1 MIFMDPSH
9 RWFHLY
15 SEAFSY
21 VLYNRNGTLL
31 NLYWGAPLCQNGAEA
46 AACDLSYLADSFPSG
61 SSFELESLPLE
72 VPCVGS
78 GWYGDPSVRALNGQG
93 DDLTQL
99 VFEKAAIVP
108 GKPALPGLPSVS
120 ADRKDAETLQLWLR
134 DPLTG
139 LQAVLSYTVTAGALA
154 RHMELINGGNA
165 PLTLTHMVSASAPV
179 PFKTGT
185 AGSPSG
191 AVSFAGEGLDVI
203 HLRGAWARERRPV
216 RTPVGLSAYKVESQR
231 GASGHEENPFIALAA
246 PSATETTG
254 EVWAMSLVYSGS
266 FLAEAQV
273 KDVPFAYLSIGLN
286 PLTHQWRLAPGA
298 SFVTPETV
306 LVYSDAGLG
315 GMSHRY
321 HQLYRNHLGHS
332 RWIHRERP
340 VLINNWEATYFDL
353 SEEKILAIA
362 AEAKKLGVE
371 LMVMDDGWFGNRFDD
386 HRALG
391 DWYENREKLPNGLK
405 GLAEKVNAL
414 GMMFG
419 LWFEPEMISPDSDLY
434 RAHPDWCLHVD
445 GRRRTEGRNQ
455 LILDVSRREVQ
466 DFMIAM
472 MKRVLSSAPI
482 GYVKW
487 DMNRN
492 MTEAFSCVLPAEN
505 KFETQH
511 RYMLGLYRVLQEVT
525 DAFPEI
531 LFESCSGGGGR
542 FDPGMLYYMPQTW
555 TSDDTDAVERL
566 KIQYGTSYVY
576 PASAM
581 GAHISIVPNHQVG
594 RVTPMKTR
602 GEVAL
607 GGNFGLELDPAH
619 LSEEDKQ
626 TAAALIARAKSV
638 RSLTANG
645 RFDRLISPFV
655 SNYCAWQFS
664 DKDRILLLYAQIL
677 AQPNYLPQRVY
688 LTGLD
693 PAALYED
700 EDGRH
705 YTGAVLMRAGLPMEF
720 ARGDY
725 QSRTIL
731 LTRKEA
737 T

>member
-1 MIFMDPSH
+1 MIYIDPSKQ
-9 RWFHLY
+9 WFHLY
-15 SEAFSY
+15 CETFSY
-21 VLYNRNGTLL
+21 VLYNADGTLL
-31 NLYWGAPLCQNGAEA
+31 NLYWGAPLAHTAEEA
-46 AACDLSYLADSFPSG
+46 ARCDLSYLLSSFPSG
-61 SSFELESLPLE
+61 SSFELENRPFE
-72 VPCVGS
+72 VPAVGT
-78 GWYGDPSVRALNGQG
+78 GWFGDPAVRAVNEAG

-99 VFEKAAIVP
+99 TFESAAIVP

-120 ADRKDAETLQLWLR
+120 AENETAETLELTLR
-134 DPLTG
+134 DSLTG
-139 LQAVLSYTVTAGALA
+139 LQAVLSYTITAGTLE
-154 RHMELINGGNA
+154 RHMVLTNNGTA
-165 PLTLTHMVSASAPV
+165 PLTLTHMASASAPV

-185 AGSPSG
+185 AGNPSG
-191 AVSFAGEGLDVI
+191 ALSFAGEGLDVI

-216 RTPVGLSAYKVESQR
+216 RTSVGLSTYKIESQR

-246 PSATETTG
+246 PTATETSG
-254 EVWAMSLVYSGS
+254 EVWAMNLVYSGS
-266 FLAEAQV
+266 FAAEAQV
-273 KDVPFAYLSIGLN
+273 KDAPFAYLSIGLN
-286 PLTHQWRLAPGA
+286 PMTHRWCLAPGE
-298 SFVTPETV
+298 SFVTPEAV
-306 LVYSDAGLG
+306 LVYSAEGLG
-315 GMSHRY
+315 GMSHLY
-321 HQLYRNHLGHS
+321 HKLYRNYLGHS
-332 RWIHRERP
+332 PWRFRERP
-340 VLINNWEATYFDL
+340 VLINNWEATYFNL

-362 AEAKKLGVE
+362 GEAKKLGVE

-391 DWYENREKLPNGLK
+391 DWVENREKLPNGLK

-434 RAHPDWCLHVD
+434 RAHPDWCLHVN

-455 LILDVSRREVQ
+455 LILDVSRKDVQ

-472 MKRVLSSAPI
+472 MKRVLSSANI
-482 GYVKW
+482 QYVKW

-492 MTEAFSCVLPAEN
+492 MTEAFSSVLPAAQ
-505 KFETQH
+505 KMETQH

-525 DAFPEI
+525 DAFPEV

-542 FDPGMLYYMPQTW
+542 FDAGMLYYMPQTW

-607 GGNFGLELDPAH
+607 GGNFGLELDPAQ
-619 LSEEDKQ
+619 LSEEDKKE
-626 TAAALIARAKSV
+626 AAALIARAKTV

-664 DKDRILLLYAQIL
+664 DDDRVLLLFAQVL
-677 AQPNYLPQRVY
+677 AQPNYIPQRVY
-688 LTGLD
+688 LTGLY

-700 EDGRH
+700 EDGRL
-705 YTGAVLMRAGLPMEF
+705 YSGAALMQAGLPMEF

-731 LTRKEA
+731 LTKRKD
-737 T
+737 